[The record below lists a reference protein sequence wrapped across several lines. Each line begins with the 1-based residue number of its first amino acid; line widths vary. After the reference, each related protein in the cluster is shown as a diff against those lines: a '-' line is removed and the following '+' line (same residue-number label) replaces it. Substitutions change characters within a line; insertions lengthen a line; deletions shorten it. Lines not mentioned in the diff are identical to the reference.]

1 MSVRTSAPRQH
12 PAPQQRF
19 LPLLRNLRID
29 ATTMFWRSL
38 RTLSR
43 DPDELILAL
52 VLPIA
57 IMLMFVYVFGGAMSV
72 GTDYITYATP
82 GVILLCAGYG
92 ASNTAL
98 AVANDMN
105 GGIID
110 RFRSMPMV
118 GATVMFGHVAASLVK
133 NSVSTA
139 VVLLV
144 AMAIGFRPSASPA
157 EWLGAAA
164 IVLAYVLA
172 ITCLAAL
179 IGVSVRTPAAAGGF
193 GFVMLFLP
201 YVSSAF
207 VPPETMPAWLRGF
220 AEAQPVTP
228 VIESIRAL
236 LVGMGTGG
244 SPVHDLASQAA
255 TGIAWCTAITLVSLS
270 AAGWVFARK
279 GR

>member
-1 MSVRTSAPRQH
+1 MSVDTATTHYASTRR
-12 PAPQQRF
+12 
-19 LPLLRNLRID
+19 LRHLRID
-29 ATTMFWRSL
+29 ATTMTWRSL
-38 RTLSR
+38 RMMSR

-105 GGIID
+105 GGVID
-110 RFRSMPMV
+110 RLRSMPIV
-118 GATVMFGHVAASLVK
+118 GATVVFGHVAASLVK

-144 AMAIGFRPSASPA
+144 AMAIGFRPSATPG
-157 EWLGAAA
+157 EWLAAA
-164 IVLAYVLA
+164 GIVLAYVLA
-172 ITCLAAL
+172 ITCLAAF
-179 IGVSVRTPAAAGGF
+179 IGVTVRTPAAAGGF
-193 GFVMLFLP
+193 SFVMLFLP

-207 VPPETMPAWLRGF
+207 VPPETMPAWLRDF
-220 AEAQPVTP
+220 AETQPVTP

-236 LVGMGTGG
+236 LVGVGTGG
-244 SPVHDLASQAA
+244 SPVHHLASQAA
-255 TGIAWCTAITLVSLS
+255 TGLTWCAGITLVSLS

>member
-1 MSVRTSAPRQH
+1 MSVDAPPVHDASSR
-12 PAPQQRF
+12 R
-19 LPLLRNLRID
+19 LRHLRID
-29 ATTMFWRSL
+29 ATTMFSRSL
-38 RTLSR
+38 RMMSR
-43 DPDELILAL
+43 DPDELLLAL
-52 VLPIA
+52 ILPIA

-98 AVANDMN
+98 AVATDMN

-110 RFRSMPMV
+110 RFRSMPIV
-118 GATVMFGHVAASLVK
+118 GVTVVFGHVAASLVK

-139 VVLLV
+139 VVLIV
-144 AMAIGFRPSASPA
+144 AVAIGFRPSASPA
-157 EWLGAAA
+157 EWLAAA
-164 IVLAYVLA
+164 GIVLAYVLA
-172 ITCLAAL
+172 ITSLAAF

-220 AEAQPVTP
+220 AETQPVTP

-236 LVGMGTGG
+236 LVGVGTGG
-244 SPVHDLASQAA
+244 SPVHDLGSQSV
-255 TGIAWCTAITLVSLS
+255 TGLAWCAAITMLSLA

>member
-1 MSVRTSAPRQH
+1 MSADAPAVHDASSR
-12 PAPQQRF
+12 R
-19 LPLLRNLRID
+19 LRYLRID
-29 ATTMFWRSL
+29 ATTMFSRSL
-38 RTLSR
+38 RMMSR
-43 DPDELILAL
+43 DPDELLLAL
-52 VLPIA
+52 ILPIA

-98 AVANDMN
+98 AVATDMN

-110 RFRSMPMV
+110 RFRSMPIV
-118 GATVMFGHVAASLVK
+118 GATVVFGHVAASVVK

-139 VVLLV
+139 VVLIV
-144 AMAIGFRPSASPA
+144 AVAIGFRPSASLA
-157 EWLGAAA
+157 DWLAAA
-164 IVLAYVLA
+164 GIVLAYVLA
-172 ITCLAAL
+172 VTCLAAF
-179 IGVSVRTPAAAGGF
+179 IGVSVRTPAAAGGL

-220 AEAQPVTP
+220 AETQPITP
-228 VIESIRAL
+228 IIESIRAL
-236 LVGMGTGG
+236 LVGVGTGG
-244 SPVHDLASQAA
+244 SPVHDLGSQSV
-255 TGIAWCTAITLVSLS
+255 TGLAWCAAITLASL
-270 AAGWVFARK
+270 AAAACAFSRK

>member
-1 MSVRTSAPRQH
+1 MSLTTALADGSSSKR
-12 PAPQQRF
+12 
-19 LPLLRNLRID
+19 LRHLQID
-29 ATTMFWRSL
+29 ATTMFARSL
-38 RTLSR
+38 RMMSR

-98 AVANDMN
+98 AVANDMS
-105 GGIID
+105 GGVID
-110 RFRSMPMV
+110 RFRSMPIV
-118 GATVMFGHVAASLVK
+118 GATMVFGHVAASLVK

-139 VVLLV
+139 VVLIV
-144 AMAIGFRPSASPA
+144 AVAIGFRPSASLF
-157 EWLGAAA
+157 EWLGAAGM
-164 IVLAYVLA
+164 VLAYILA
-172 ITCLAAL
+172 ITCLAAF
-179 IGVSVRTPAAAGGF
+179 IGVAVRTPAAAGGF

-244 SPVHDLASQAA
+244 SPVHDLASTAA
-255 TGIAWCTAITLVSLS
+255 TGLAWCAAIALVSLA